1 MATVDKMKTKMIRWK
16 AFTRT
21 TLDTTLQT
29 ADNINK
35 IEEKK
40 EAQLKKKS
48 FMATRKSMKT
58 TSMKTN
64 KTVGFEVDNKENE
77 NKEERVI

>member
-21 TLDTTLQT
+21 TLDTSEQT
-29 ADNINK
+29 ADNVNK
-35 IEEKK
+35 VEEKK

-48 FMATRKSMKT
+48 FVAARKSMKT

-64 KTVGFEVDNKENE
+64 KTVGFEVDNKENDK
-77 NKEERVI
+77 KEEKVV